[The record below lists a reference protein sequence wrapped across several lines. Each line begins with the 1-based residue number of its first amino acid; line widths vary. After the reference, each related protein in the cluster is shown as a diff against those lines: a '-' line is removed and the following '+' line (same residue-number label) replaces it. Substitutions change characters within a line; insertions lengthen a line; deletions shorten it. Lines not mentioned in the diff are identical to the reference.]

1 MRALWLIGVLSAL
14 ALGACQPP
22 DETAHEASA
31 CLEAEE
37 TEARIAACTTAA
49 QDEALPAELR
59 SQALSARGDAQFEGG
74 DVTAALRDY
83 GSALELDPENPGAL
97 LGRASILINSGQLD
111 AAEPLAQRA
120 HNANQS
126 SRSNELLGTIAL
138 RRGQFPEAINFFNAA
153 LEHEPR
159 LATAVSSRA
168 RAKLR
173 SGDDDGA
180 AEDFNR
186 AIQLDGNLA
195 DARAGRCWLDL
206 NADRELPRARGDAD
220 AAVAADPSNVEGQL
234 CRGILQLRERQW
246 VDARASFEAVLAI
259 DAGSTT
265 ALFGRGIARNRS
277 GDRGGTRDMNQA
289 RDFESNI
296 SGRFAQLGVQTN

>member
-1 MRALWLIGVLSAL
+1 MRKLWLIGALSAL
-14 ALGACQPP
+14 ALAACEPP
-22 DETAHEASA
+22 DETAQKASA

-49 QDEALPAELR
+49 EDDALPAELR
-59 SQALSARGDAQFEGG
+59 SQALSARADAQFEGG

-83 GSALELDPENPGAL
+83 ASALELDPENPGAL
-97 LGRASILINSGQLD
+97 LGRAGILIDSGQLD

-126 SRSNELLGTIAL
+126 SRSNELLGAIAL
-138 RRGQFPEAINFFNAA
+138 RRGQYPEAIAFFNAA

-159 LATAVSSRA
+159 LATAISSRA
-168 RAKLR
+168 RAKQR
-173 SGDDDGA
+173 SGDAEGA

-186 AIQLDGNLA
+186 AIQIDGNLA

-206 NADRELPRARGDAD
+206 NADREIQRARGDAD
-220 AAVAADPSNVEGQL
+220 AAVAADPNNVEGQL

-246 VDARASFEAVLAI
+246 ADAKSSFDAVLAI
-259 DAGSTT
+259 DAGNTT
-265 ALFGRGIARNRS
+265 ALFGRGVARNRS

-296 SGRFAQLGVQTN
+296 SDRFADLGVNSY